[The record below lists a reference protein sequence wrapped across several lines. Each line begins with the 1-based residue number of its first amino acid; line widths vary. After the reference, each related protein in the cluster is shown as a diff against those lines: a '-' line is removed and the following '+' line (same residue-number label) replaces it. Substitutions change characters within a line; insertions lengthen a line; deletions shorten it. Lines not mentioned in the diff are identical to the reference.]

1 MNSIKEAFQ
10 SLNTDG
16 AEVLLGTVVSAEPL
30 EIQMEGDKKHIVSG
44 KVTYVPEH
52 LRDYEAWVTV
62 PTEGGGMASGMAK
75 VGHALKKGD
84 CVYLLATNKG
94 KQYFALGRV

>member
-1 MNSIKEAFQ
+1 M
-10 SLNTDG
+10 
-16 AEVLLGTVVSAEPL
+16 
-30 EIQMEGDKKHIVSG
+30 
-44 KVTYVPEH
+44 EH

-75 VGHALKKGD
+75 VGNALKKGD